1 MSIWRYLR
9 LGVPYAPRPYERPF
23 LDRVEV
29 RQEDDLVVR
38 VSVLDDQER
47 DLNRRA
53 RKVEGVPAS
62 WPEPCVRRLHR
73 PK

>member
-38 VSVLDDQER
+38 VSVLDD
-47 DLNRRA
+47 
-53 RKVEGVPAS
+53 
-62 WPEPCVRRLHR
+62 
-73 PK
+73 